1 VEELQVRAGATI
13 ALFGAL
19 LSGCSSGGDRDPPPR
34 FGLEGSL
41 SVVMDLGW
49 DECEIDTTSPDE
61 ISVRFVRNRKVG
73 MDTPL
78 KIVWAQAGQTLN
90 TPATIDLAEM
100 RPDDPN
106 RQRTLVS
113 RNVLD
118 DKRTVFPRL
127 VRGKM
132 TFFDEL
138 RPDSTVK
145 GQFNMTFENGIDF
158 ANGRTVFGPFTA
170 KVPP

>member
-1 VEELQVRAGATI
+1 MK
-13 ALFGAL
+13 ALALTLTLAAL
-19 LSGCSSGGDRDPPPR
+19 LAGCGGNGSVPKAR
-34 FGLEGSL
+34 FELEGSL

-49 DECEIDTTSPDE
+49 DECVLDTTSPDE
-61 ISVRFVRNRKVG
+61 IAVRFVRIRG
-73 MDTPL
+73 ATMDTPL
-78 KIVWAQAGQTLN
+78 KIVWAQAGQVLN

-106 RQRTLVS
+106 RQRSIVT

-118 DKRTVFPRL
+118 DKRSVFPLL

-132 TFFDEL
+132 SFFDQI

-145 GQFNMTFENGIDF
+145 GQFNITFENGIDF